1 MSENH
6 QNSPENQPASLD
18 QPQDAAIDRARRRL
32 SGLGMSAILTLA
44 SRPVLATNC
53 VSPSAAASGNM
64 SHHGTPPLCN
74 GKTVSYWAGTAP
86 GQYPGGNPKF
96 KDVFQNGTKSTRG
109 DNDRLKT
116 VLDETSNSNTGN
128 KPEPISQEFAATLL
142 NIRGGFIPASVLTEV
157 QLIGMWN
164 DWVADGI
171 FNPQA
176 GVNWDA
182 NQIVNYLRGLQA

>member
-1 MSENH
+1 MSENQ

-18 QPQDAAIDRARRRL
+18 QPQDAAIDRSRRRL
-32 SGLGMSAILTLA
+32 SGLGVSAILTLA

-74 GKTVSYWAGTAP
+74 GRTVSYWAGIAAN
-86 GQYPGGNPKF
+86 QYPGGNPKF
-96 KDVFQNGTKSTRG
+96 KDVFQKGTKSNRAGKTLRDVLG
-109 DNDRLKT
+109 EADNG
-116 VLDETSNSNTGN
+116 NTTK

>member
-1 MSENH
+1 MSENQ

-18 QPQDAAIDRARRRL
+18 QPQDAAIDRSRRRL
-32 SGLGMSAILTLA
+32 SGLGVSAILTLA

-74 GKTVSYWAGTAP
+74 GRTVSYWAGIAAN
-86 GQYPGGNPKF
+86 QYPGGNPKF
-96 KDVFQNGTKSTRG
+96 KAVFPNGTKSKRTSENLSDVLG
-109 DNDRLKT
+109 ESDNG
-116 VLDETSNSNTGN
+116 NTTQ